1 MCVSLIAYVTF
12 FLSGCL
18 IEILASRT
26 NAEIV
31 QIKAAY
37 KKDIGR
43 DLEKDLM
50 SETSGHFKRLLVSL
64 TNACRDESSPP
75 NLVRRTGWGGE
86 RTGTAN
92 W

>member
-1 MCVSLIAYVTF
+1 MYYARILHPVLLF
-12 FLSGCL
+12 SGCL

-75 NLVRRTGWGGE
+75 NLVRHSWKQLNGSGQLG
-86 RTGTAN
+86 
-92 W
+92 